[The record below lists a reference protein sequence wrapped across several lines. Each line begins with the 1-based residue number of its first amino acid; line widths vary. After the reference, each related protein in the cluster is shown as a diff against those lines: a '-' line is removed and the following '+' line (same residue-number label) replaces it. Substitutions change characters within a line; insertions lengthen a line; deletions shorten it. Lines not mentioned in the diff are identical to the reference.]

1 MAMNIAYVGNFHN
14 FGNSAANTTTAM
26 VYLTS
31 ELNEVESI
39 DVFCAY
45 ANSKIEETLV
55 PDKVKIKPI
64 FDSSKSLSTL
74 NLYKVKW
81 KNYDRVVFNILPT
94 SFGRSSLLNILGLLA
109 PYILTKLGNRN
120 IRVVYHNSTFTNDV
134 EKLGYNSRIDKF
146 KKFILS
152 RVEMRMFMS
161 VPTYM
166 PLRIYVNKILSKNKK
181 ALVKLIDMRY
191 FEGVPTIYMNAIS
204 KKKFIERNENSKK
217 TVLLHGYWGPQKNL
231 EFALKNLS
239 ELRKE
244 GLEFHLILSGG
255 LNNNFLTYADYFNKL
270 VKKYSDTI
278 DERVGYVTE
287 KDILQLFLRSD
298 LVVIPYNTPGGHSGV
313 LETCITFYN
322 TVLCIRHPEYEEQSS
337 GFDHII
343 LTAPEHFRKDLNMC
357 LKVKNQSN
365 SNVYINISEKLN
377 QAVGS
382 IKQLLK

>member
-1 MAMNIAYVGNFHN
+1 MNIAYVGNFHN
-14 FGNSAANTTTAM
+14 FGNSLATATTAM

-31 ELNEVESI
+31 ELKEVESI

-45 ANSKIEETLV
+45 PNIEREESFV
-55 PDKVKIKPI
+55 PDKVKIKPT
-64 FDSSKSLSTL
+64 FDPKKPLSTL
-74 NLYKVKW
+74 NLYGIKW

-94 SFGRSSLLNILGLLA
+94 SFGKSSLLNMLGLLA
-109 PYILTKLGNRN
+109 PYILTKLGNRH

-134 EKLGYNSRIDKF
+134 EKLGYNSRVDRF

-181 ALVKLIDMRY
+181 ALVKYIDMRY

-204 KKKFIERNENSKK
+204 KNKFIERSENSKK

-244 GLEFHLILSGG
+244 GIEFHLVLSGG
-255 LNNNFLTYADYFNKL
+255 LNSNFPTYVDYFNKL
-270 VKKYSDTI
+270 VKKYSSTI
-278 DERVGYVTE
+278 DESLGYLAE
-287 KDILQLFLRSD
+287 KDILKLFLRSD

-313 LETCITFYN
+313 LETSITFHN
-322 TVLCIRHPEYEEQSS
+322 TVLCISHPEYEEQSS
-337 GFDHII
+337 GFDNII
-343 LTAPEHFRKDLNMC
+343 LTDPEHFYKLLKMNLNDN
-357 LKVKNQSN
+357 NQRN
-365 SNVYINISEKLN
+365 SKTSGDISKKLN
-377 QAVGS
+377 HAVDS
-382 IKQLLK
+382 IRQLLE